1 MILFFEVHS
10 FTQKIFHGNPAGVCP
25 LDRWIDDDSMQRIA
39 AENNLSETAFFVP
52 KEDHYELRWFTPTV
66 EVDLCGH
73 ATLATAYV
81 LFDHLGYEGDAIIFQ
96 TKSGE
101 LTVWKDNDFMVMDF
115 PSRPAVPTDIPEH
128 LMSGLGL
135 KVDQIFKARDY
146 LIVVEN
152 EEVVRD
158 LQPDYSELEKVDC
171 EGIIVTAPGNEV
183 DFVSRFFAPRMGIA
197 EDPVT
202 GSAHSTLTPYWA
214 ERLGKSQLRAKQI
227 SERGG
232 DLWCRQSEDRVQIA
246 GHAVLYVKGF
256 LNWGEE

>member
-10 FTQKIFHGNPAGVCP
+10 FTQKLFHGNPAGVCP

-73 ATLATAYV
+73 ATLATSYV
-81 LFDHLGYEGDAIIFQ
+81 LFDHLGYEGDAIVFQ

-115 PSRPAVPTDIPEH
+115 PSRPAEPTDIPEH
-128 LMSGLGL
+128 LMSGLGCD
-135 KVDQIFKARDY
+135 VDQIFRGRDY
-146 LIVVEN
+146 LVVVEN
-152 EEVVRD
+152 EEEVRD
-158 LQPDYSELEKVDC
+158 LRPDFPELEKVDC
-171 EGIIVTAPGNEV
+171 EGVIVTAPGNEV

-256 LNWGEE
+256 LNWDEG